1 MKKVILLLLVL
12 LPMFAS
18 AQTEAEQHYL
28 YNIVTFQGDFQKEGL
43 KVKLDN
49 GTTIDKV
56 KNDKGKEIKF
66 KTPAAALMFFLSQ
79 GWEVYLSGGTTEGEM
94 AVGFGESKTTSY
106 WILRKPCTKEEF
118 EKAVKDGI
126 NE

>member
-1 MKKVILLLLVL
+1 MKKFILLLLVL
-12 LPMFAS
+12 LPLFAC
-18 AQTEAEQHYL
+18 AQTERHYL

-56 KNDKGKEIKF
+56 KNEKGKEIKF
-66 KTPAAALMFFLSQ
+66 KTPAAALMYFFSQ
-79 GWEVYLSGGTTEGEM
+79 GWEMYLSGGTTQGEM
-94 AVGFGESKTTSY
+94 AIGYGESKTTSY

-118 EKAVKDGI
+118 EKAVKEGI
-126 NE
+126 SE

>member
-12 LPMFAS
+12 LPLFAS
-18 AQTEAEQHYL
+18 AQTEQRYL

-66 KTPAAALMFFLSQ
+66 KTPAAALMYFLSQ
-79 GWEVYLSGGTTEGEM
+79 GWQMYLSGGTAQGEM
-94 AVGFGESKTTSY
+94 AMGYGESKTTSY
-106 WILRKPCTKEEF
+106 WIFRKPCSKEEF
-118 EKAVKDGI
+118 EKAVKEGI
-126 NE
+126 ME

>member
-1 MKKVILLLLVL
+1 MKKIILLLLVL
-12 LPMFAS
+12 LPLCAS
-18 AQTEAEQHYL
+18 AQTDRHYL

-49 GTTIDKV
+49 GTSIDKV
-56 KNDKGKEIKF
+56 KNEKGKEIKF
-66 KTPAAALMFFLSQ
+66 KTPAAALMYFLSQ
-79 GWEVYLSGGTTEGEM
+79 GWDMYLSGGTTEGEM